1 MPTQVIAHR
10 GASGNA
16 PENTIAAFELA
27 RVEGADMI
35 ELDIQ
40 PVGNGTLIVFH
51 DGTTERWN
59 GRLDRV
65 RDLSATEVARLQV
78 GGEPVPT
85 FEEVCRWARDT
96 GIRLNV
102 ELKGTGFEAAAARLM
117 RAYDLVEQVIVSS
130 FYPDALVALR
140 AVAPELRRGAL
151 MGIRSAHPRI
161 RMREAWPF
169 RALRRLGATA
179 WHPAWQ
185 LPLLPRLLPM
195 VRKRGYQV
203 NVWTVD
209 DPAVMQRLIGAG
221 VDGIITN
228 YPARLRALV
237 DRTAPHGSH

>member
-1 MPTQVIAHR
+1 MSTLVIAHR

-27 RVEGADMI
+27 RSEGADMI
-35 ELDIQ
+35 ELDVQ
-40 PVGNGTLIVFH
+40 PIRDGTLYVYH
-51 DGTTERWN
+51 DDTTERWN
-59 GRLDRV
+59 GRPDAFSG
-65 RDLSATEVARLQV
+65 LSAADIDRLRIA
-78 GGEPVPT
+78 GEPVPT
-85 FEEVCRWARDT
+85 FDEVCRWAREC

-102 ELKGTGFEAAAARLM
+102 ELKGAGFETPAARMM

-130 FYPDALVALR
+130 FYPDALIALR
-140 AVAPELRRGAL
+140 TVAPEFRRGAL

-169 RALRRLGATA
+169 QALRRLGATA

-209 DPAVMQRLIGAG
+209 EPAMMQRLIGAG

-237 DRTAPHGSH
+237 DRAAGDGSH

>member
-1 MPTQVIAHR
+1 MPTLVIAHR

-27 RVEGADMI
+27 RIEGADMI
-35 ELDIQ
+35 ELDVQ
-40 PVGNGTLIVFH
+40 PVRDGTLFVFH
-51 DGTTERWN
+51 DDTTERWN
-59 GRLDRV
+59 GRPDVV
-65 RDLSATEVARLQV
+65 RQLSAADMRQVRL

-85 FEEVCRWARDT
+85 FDEVCRWARDT
-96 GIRLNV
+96 GMRLNV
-102 ELKGTGFEAAAARLM
+102 ELKGTGFEADAARMM
-117 RAYDLVEQVIVSS
+117 REYDLVEQVLVSS
-130 FYPDALVALR
+130 FYPTALVALR
-140 AVAPELRRGAL
+140 GVAPELSRGAL

-169 RALRRLGATA
+169 TALRRLGAVA

-185 LPLLPRLLPM
+185 LPLLPRLMPM

-209 DPAVMQRLIGAG
+209 EPSMMQRLIVAG

-237 DRTAPHGSH
+237 DRAAGDGSH